1 MYYYYSASVTVRD
14 CWDKLGWTKD
24 FRIFRRTR
32 RSQKTH
38 FFSVP
43 HNPKDLICRFIL
55 VVFIDAEAML
65 RCTWR
70 DFNMFE

>member
-1 MYYYYSASVTVRD
+1 MYYYYSASPTVRD

-32 RSQKTH
+32 CSQKTH

-43 HNPKDLICRFIL
+43 HNPKGLICRLIL
-55 VVFIDAEAML
+55 VVFIDAEAIL
-65 RCTWR
+65 RRTSC